1 MLLYLLILKYIHAL
15 SSSIY
20 KGVMM
25 KLVIQK
31 HKILAILVTL
41 IMSISVLA
49 AETLKIGVVDPITG
63 ATATFGQENKNGLMM
78 AAEKLKKTS
87 KKKFEVIVEDDK
99 SEAIEAT
106 NAIRKLLNVDK
117 VSVVIG
123 EVTSSNT
130 LAMAPIA
137 QENKVPLFSP
147 AATNVKVTQI
157 GNFISR
163 ACFTDDFQGVVMAKF
178 ALDTLKKKKGLI
190 IIDNSNDYSKGLAA
204 AFKTEFLKSGG
215 KLATEENLT
224 YVQKDTDFQSLLRK
238 VKRANPEVIFLPG
251 YYQEVGL
258 IIKQARSLGITAPF
272 LGGDGWDSPKLFEI
286 AGPAIAGNFISS
298 HFAPDDKDPKVQAF
312 VKDYEKTY
320 KTKPGAMAAL
330 GYDAI
335 GIVVDAINRAKSSK
349 SEDINAAI
357 LATKN
362 YPGVTGSITI
372 DENRNSKKAA
382 VVLETTASEFIF
394 KNKVNP

>member
-1 MLLYLLILKYIHAL
+1 MLLYLLILIYEHSL

-20 KGVMM
+20 KGVLM
-25 KLVIQK
+25 KLAIQK

-41 IMSISVLA
+41 IMSLPVLA
-49 AETLKIGVVDPITG
+49 ADTLKIGVVDPITG

-87 KKKFEVIVEDDK
+87 KKKFEVVVEDDK

-204 AFKTEFLKSGG
+204 AFKAEFLKSGG

-238 VKRANPEVIFLPG
+238 VKRANPDVIFLPG

-258 IIKQARSLGITAPF
+258 IIKQARALGITAPF

-286 AGPAIAGNFISS
+286 AGPSIAGNYISS

-312 VKDYEKTY
+312 VKDYEKAY

-335 GIVVDAINRAKSSK
+335 GIVVDAINRAKSNK

-362 YPGVTGSITI
+362 YPGVTGAITI

>member
-1 MLLYLLILKYIHAL
+1 MLLYLLILNYKHSL

-25 KLVIQK
+25 KLAIQK

-41 IMSISVLA
+41 IMSLPA
-49 AETLKIGVVDPITG
+49 LGAESLKIGVVDPITG

-87 KKKFEVIVEDDK
+87 KKKFEVVVEDDK

-204 AFKTEFLKSGG
+204 AFKAEFLKSGG

-238 VKRANPEVIFLPG
+238 IKRANPDVIFLPG

-258 IIKQARSLGITAPF
+258 IIKQARALGINAPF

-286 AGPAIAGNFISS
+286 AGNAIAGNYISS

-312 VKDYEKTY
+312 VKDYEKMF

-362 YPGVTGSITI
+362 YPGVTGAITI

>member
-1 MLLYLLILKYIHAL
+1 
-15 SSSIY
+15 
-20 KGVMM
+20 M
-25 KLVIQK
+25 KLAIQK

-41 IMSISVLA
+41 IMSLPVLA
-49 AETLKIGVVDPITG
+49 ADTLKIGVVDPITG

-87 KKKFEVIVEDDK
+87 KKKFEVVVEDDK

-204 AFKTEFLKSGG
+204 AFKAEFLKSGG

-238 VKRANPEVIFLPG
+238 VKRANPDVIFLPG

-258 IIKQARSLGITAPF
+258 IIKQARALGITAPF

-286 AGPAIAGNFISS
+286 SGPSIAGNYISS

-312 VKDYEKTY
+312 VKDYEKAY

-335 GIVVDAINRAKSSK
+335 GIVVDAINRAKSNK

>member
-1 MLLYLLILKYIHAL
+1 MLLYLLILNYKHSL

-20 KGVMM
+20 KGVLM
-25 KLVIQK
+25 KLAIQK

-41 IMSISVLA
+41 IMSLPA
-49 AETLKIGVVDPITG
+49 LGAESLKIGVVDPITG

-87 KKKFEVIVEDDK
+87 KKKFEIVVEDDK

-190 IIDNSNDYSKGLAA
+190 IIDNSNDYSKGLAS
-204 AFKTEFLKSGG
+204 AFKAEFLKSGG
-215 KLATEENLT
+215 KLASEENLT

-258 IIKQARSLGITAPF
+258 IIKQARALGINAPF

-286 AGPAIAGNFISS
+286 AGPAIAGNYISS

-312 VKDYEKTY
+312 VKDYEKMF

-335 GIVVDAINRAKSSK
+335 GIVVDAINRAKSTK

-382 VVLETTASEFIF
+382 VVLETTASDFIL

>member
-1 MLLYLLILKYIHAL
+1 
-15 SSSIY
+15 
-20 KGVMM
+20 M
-25 KLVIQK
+25 KLITWISLFSIV
-31 HKILAILVTL
+31 VT
-41 IMSISVLA
+41 SATYADV
-49 AETLKIGVVDPITG
+49 KVGVVLPISG
-63 ATATFGQENKNGLMM
+63 PVATFGQENINGLRLGM
-78 AAEKLKKTS
+78 EKIKKSS
-87 KKKFEVIVEDDK
+87 KQKITLFVEDDK
-99 SEAIEAT
+99 SEAIEASF
-106 NAIRKLLNVDK
+106 AIRKLLNVDK

-137 QENKVPLFSP
+137 QENKIPLFSP
-147 AATNVKVTQI
+147 AATNVKVTQV

-178 ALDTLKKKKGLI
+178 AIDGLKKKKGLI
-190 IIDNSNDYSKGLAA
+190 VIDNSSDYSKGLAS
-204 AFKTEFLKSGG
+204 AFKAEYLKNGG
-215 KLATEENLT
+215 KFVTDEELT

-238 VKRANPEVIFLPG
+238 IKRANPEVIFLPG

-258 IIKQARSLGITAPF
+258 IIKQARSLGINAPF

-286 AGPAIAGNFISS
+286 AGAAVKGNYISS

-312 VKDYEKTY
+312 VKDYERTY
-320 KTKPGAMAAL
+320 KAKPGAMAAL

-335 GIVVDAINRAKSSK
+335 GILAEAINHSK
-349 SEDINAAI
+349 STKAEDINAAI

-362 YPGVTGSITI
+362 FPGVTGLITI
-372 DENRNSKKAA
+372 DENRNSKKTA
-382 VVLETTASEFIF
+382 VVLETTPTGFIF

>member
-1 MLLYLLILKYIHAL
+1 
-15 SSSIY
+15 
-20 KGVMM
+20 M
-25 KLVIQK
+25 KLKLCLISFL
-31 HKILAILVTL
+31 LAN
-41 IMSISVLA
+41 A
-49 AETLKIGVVDPITG
+49 AFADVKIGVVLPTSG
-63 ATATFGQENKNGLMM
+63 AIATFGQENINGLKLAM
-78 AAEKLKKTS
+78 EKIKKTS
-87 KKKFEVIVEDDK
+87 KQKLTLFIEDDK

-147 AATNVKVTQI
+147 AATNVKVTQV

-178 ALDTLKKKKGLI
+178 AIDFLKKKKGMI
-190 IIDNSNDYSKGLAA
+190 IIDNSSDYSKGLGA
-204 AFKTEFLKSGG
+204 AFKAEYIKNGG
-215 KLATEENLT
+215 KLVSDEELT
-224 YVQKDTDFQSLLRK
+224 YVQKDMDFQSLLRK

-258 IIKQARSLGITAPF
+258 IVKQARALGINAPF

-286 AGPAIAGNFISS
+286 AGPAIKGNFISS
-298 HFAPDDKDPKVQAF
+298 HFAPDDKDPKVQTF
-312 VKDYEKTY
+312 VKDYERVY
-320 KTKPGAMAAL
+320 KSKPGAMAAL

-335 GIVVDAINRAKSSK
+335 GIVADAIARAKSTK
-349 SEDINAAI
+349 PVDINSAL

-362 YPGVTGSITI
+362 FPGVTGSITI

-382 VVLETTASEFIF
+382 VVLETTASGFIF
-394 KNKVNP
+394 NKKVNP

>member
-1 MLLYLLILKYIHAL
+1 
-15 SSSIY
+15 
-20 KGVMM
+20 M
-25 KLVIQK
+25 KLAIQK

-41 IMSISVLA
+41 IMSLTALA
-49 AETLKIGVVDPITG
+49 AENIKIGVVEPITG
-63 ATATFGQENKNGLMM
+63 ATGTFGQENKNGLMM

-87 KKKFEVIVEDDK
+87 KKKFEIIVEDDK

-204 AFKTEFLKSGG
+204 AFKAEYLKSGG
-215 KLATEENLT
+215 KLATDENLT

-238 VKRANPEVIFLPG
+238 VKRANPDVIFLPG

-258 IIKQARSLGITAPF
+258 IIKQARALGINAPF

-286 AGPAIAGNFISS
+286 AGPAIAGNYISS

-312 VKDYEKTY
+312 VKDYEKIY

-330 GYDAI
+330 GYDAL
-335 GIVVDAINRAKSSK
+335 GIVVDAINRAKSTK
-349 SEDINAAI
+349 SEDINTAI
-357 LATKN
+357 LNTKN

>member
-1 MLLYLLILKYIHAL
+1 MNISQLSFKMLA
-15 SSSIY
+15 
-20 KGVMM
+20 
-25 KLVIQK
+25 
-31 HKILAILVTL
+31 TL
-41 IMSISVLA
+41 MSLTLTTSLF
-49 AETLKIGVVDPITG
+49 AEVKIGVILPTSG
-63 ATATFGQENKNGLMM
+63 AIATFGQENANGLKLAM
-78 AAEKLKKTS
+78 EKITKTS
-87 KKKFEVIVEDDK
+87 KQKLTLFIEDDK

-106 NAIRKLLNVDK
+106 NAIRKLLNVNK

-137 QENKVPLFSP
+137 QENKIPLFSP
-147 AATNVKVTQI
+147 AATNVKVTQV

-163 ACFTDDFQGVVMAKF
+163 ACFTDDFQGIVMAKF
-178 ALDTLKKKKGLI
+178 AANVLNKKKGLI
-190 IIDNSNDYSKGLAA
+190 IIDNSSDYSKGLGA
-204 AFKTEFLKSGG
+204 AFKAEYLKNGG
-215 KLATEENLT
+215 KLVTAEELT
-224 YVQKDTDFQSLLRK
+224 YVQKDMDFNTLIRK
-238 VKRANPEVIFLPG
+238 IKRADPDVIFLPG

-258 IIKQARSLGITAPF
+258 IIKQARALGITAPF

-286 AGPAIAGNFISS
+286 AGPSIKGNYISS

-312 VKDYEKTY
+312 VKDYERAY
-320 KTKPGAMAAL
+320 KVKPGAMAAL

-335 GIVVDAINRAKSSK
+335 GIVADAISRAKSTK
-349 SEDINAAI
+349 PEDINAAI

-362 YPGVTGSITI
+362 FPGVTGLITI

-394 KNKVNP
+394 KNKVNPSL

>member
-1 MLLYLLILKYIHAL
+1 MNLIKPTH
-15 SSSIY
+15 
-20 KGVMM
+20 
-25 KLVIQK
+25 KL
-31 HKILAILVTL
+31 LAIFLGLTL
-41 IMSISVLA
+41 STLSLA
-49 AETLKIGVVDPITG
+49 DIKIGVVVPNSG
-63 ATATFGQENKNGLMM
+63 ATATFGQENVNGVKLAMEKIKKN
-78 AAEKLKKTS
+78 S
-87 KKKFEVIVEDDK
+87 KQKVTLVIEDDK

-137 QENKVPLFSP
+137 QENKIPLFSP

-190 IIDNSNDYSKGLAA
+190 LIDNSNDYSKGLAS
-204 AFKTEFLKSGG
+204 AFKTEFLKNGG

-238 VKRANPEVIFLPG
+238 VKRANPDVIFLPG

-258 IIKQARSLGITAPF
+258 IIKQARALGITAPF

-286 AGPAIAGNFISS
+286 AGSSIKGNYISS

-312 VKDYEKTY
+312 VRDYEKTY
-320 KTKPGAMAAL
+320 KVKPGAMAAL

-335 GIVVDAINRAKSSK
+335 GIIVDAIGRAKTTK
-349 SEDINAAI
+349 SEDINVAI
-357 LATKN
+357 LATRN

-372 DENRNSKKAA
+372 DENRNSRKAA
-382 VVLETTASEFIF
+382 VVLETTENAFVF

>member
-1 MLLYLLILKYIHAL
+1 
-15 SSSIY
+15 
-20 KGVMM
+20 M
-25 KLVIQK
+25 KLKKTTHKLWAFLVIF
-31 HKILAILVTL
+31 LMTSASYADV
-41 IMSISVLA
+41 
-49 AETLKIGVVDPITG
+49 KIGIVLPISG
-63 ATATFGQENKNGLMM
+63 GIATFGQENINGIKLAM
-78 AAEKLKKTS
+78 EKIKKTS
-87 KKKFEVIVEDDK
+87 KQKLTLITEDDK

-106 NAIRKLLNVDK
+106 NAIRKLLSVDK

-137 QENKVPLFSP
+137 QEKKVPLFSP
-147 AATNVKVTQI
+147 AATNVKVTQV

-178 ALDTLKKKKGLI
+178 AINGLKKKKGLI
-190 IIDNSNDYSKGLAA
+190 VIDNSSDYSKGLAA
-204 AFKTEFLKSGG
+204 AFKTEFLKDGG
-215 KLATEENLT
+215 KLASDEELT

-238 VKRANPEVIFLPG
+238 IKRANPDVIFLPG

-258 IIKQARSLGITAPF
+258 IIKEARALGITAPF

-286 AGPAIAGNFISS
+286 GGPAIKGNYISS
-298 HFAPDDKDPKVQAF
+298 HFAPDDLDPKVQAF
-312 VKDYEKTY
+312 VKDYEHAY
-320 KTKPGAMAAL
+320 KVKPGAMAAL

-335 GIVVDAINRAKSSK
+335 GIVADAINRTKSPTPAN
-349 SEDINAAI
+349 INAAI

-362 YPGVTGSITI
+362 FAGVTGSITI

-382 VVLETTASEFIF
+382 VVLETTETQFIF